1 LRAHC
6 GRAAPIASSFYA
18 AVAIPSGPCDVLK
31 GNCSSQLVIGARS
44 APSTVSRR
52 LAGWQL
58 VILSLAL
65 GDRHLAAI
73 ARAGRQGWGA
83 VACDAIVIAILSY
96 GLWYPLMRKYV
107 VNQVVPHSLL
117 IPAPTV
123 GASYLILGDR
133 LDWQSALAGATTIV
147 GIAVIMLRRMP
158 AAAR

>member
-1 LRAHC
+1 
-6 GRAAPIASSFYA
+6 
-18 AVAIPSGPCDVLK
+18 
-31 GNCSSQLVIGARS
+31 
-44 APSTVSRR
+44 
-52 LAGWQL
+52 
-58 VILSLAL
+58 
-65 GDRHLAAI
+65 
-73 ARAGRQGWGA
+73 
-83 VACDAIVIAILSY
+83 
-96 GLWYPLMRKYV
+96 MRKYV